1 MYALA
6 YNADLKV
13 LQSALDSDPSNPKLY
28 LQQLDLALHTAPL
41 SVPAVVKLLD
51 TAQAAE
57 GLADKHKLLFAQ
69 RKVEFLQD
77 FGPDIAALEEAELK
91 LAEMQKK
98 KVLPNSFIS
107 RAPGHTFIGPM
118 KSHFSHFN
126 LKPHFG

>member
-1 MYALA
+1 M
-6 YNADLKV
+6 

-28 LQQLDLALHTAPL
+28 LQQLDLALHTTPL
-41 SVPAVVKLLD
+41 SVPAVVQLLD

-98 KVLPNSFIS
+98 KVLPPSSYIS
-107 RAPGHTFIGPM
+107 RAPGLNLCWCNEKASIR
-118 KSHFSHFN
+118 FSN
-126 LKPHFG
+126 LLLKAY